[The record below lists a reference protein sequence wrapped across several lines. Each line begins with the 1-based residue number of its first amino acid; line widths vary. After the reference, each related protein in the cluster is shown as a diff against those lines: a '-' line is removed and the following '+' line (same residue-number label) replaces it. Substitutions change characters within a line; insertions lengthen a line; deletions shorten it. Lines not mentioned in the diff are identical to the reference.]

1 MSTIPPPPA
10 LPATT
15 ASFLPLEAVLH
26 GQREVLA
33 RLTAGEPLR
42 TVLDSIAR
50 YAELCSPD
58 MLGSILVYEP
68 ASGRLRP
75 GGYGRLPKSF
85 EEAIDGLAP
94 GPSAGSCGTAAYR
107 GARVVSEDVHTDPLW
122 EAFRPFAAQYGI
134 RAAWSS
140 PLRSP
145 LDGAL
150 LGVFGMYYPRPGAPT
165 AGDLA
170 FVDHF
175 THLATLA
182 IDAHRREAALHASE
196 DARHAGLR
204 ALVAGLAH
212 ELNTPLGVARTAADL
227 LHEAGGASPPLSLL
241 QANIE
246 RAIGLVRSFRSAILS
261 QRAEPAAP
269 LAVAEA
275 VTRVVFTSG
284 PALEARKL
292 QVVVE
297 ADDPSVSV
305 PTVAVGFGEVIT
317 NLLLNAAVHAYGGEG
332 GEVRVRIGVQPQAPE
347 HLAVVVQDHGRGMA
361 ATEAARCQEPFFTT
375 ARKNG
380 SSGLGLFLAR
390 HITESELGGRL
401 LLETAPGAG
410 TRWTLLLPLRGPA
423 RRPADP
429 AAP

>member
-1 MSTIPPPPA
+1 MSTAAPTPA
-10 LPATT
+10 RSLPTQ
-15 ASFLPLEAVLH
+15 SFLPLETVLH

-42 TVLDSIAR
+42 AVLDSIAR

-58 MLGSILVYEP
+58 LLGSILVYEP

-85 EEAIDGLAP
+85 EEGVDGLVP
-94 GPSAGSCGTAAYR
+94 GPSAGSCGTAAFR
-107 GARVVSEDVHTDPLW
+107 GEQVISEDVQADPLW
-122 EAFRPFAAQYGI
+122 AGFHDFAASYGI

-150 LGVFGMYYPRPGAPT
+150 LGVFGMYYPRPGAPSE
-165 AGDLA
+165 GDLA
-170 FVDHF
+170 FVAHF

-182 IDAHRREAALHASE
+182 IDAHRREAALRASE
-196 DARHAGLR
+196 EARHAGLR

-227 LHEAGGASPPLSLL
+227 LAEASGPSQPLSLL

-246 RAIGLVRSFRSAILS
+246 RAIGLVRSFRGAILS
-261 QRAEPAAP
+261 QRAEPP
-269 LAVAEA
+269 GPVVVAEA
-275 VTRVVFTSG
+275 VQRAAFTAG
-284 PALEARKL
+284 PALESRHL
-292 QVVVE
+292 RVEVE
-297 ADDPSVSV
+297 AADPSFALS
-305 PTVAVGFGEVIT
+305 TVAVGFGEVIT
-317 NLLLNAAVHAYGGEG
+317 NLLLNAAVHAYGPEG
-332 GEVRVRIGVQPQAPE
+332 GAVRVQIGVLPQAPE
-347 HLAVVVQDHGRGMA
+347 HLSVVVQDTGRGMSP
-361 ATEAARCQEPFFTT
+361 TEAERCLEPFFTT
-375 ARKNG
+375 ARSTG

-410 TRWTLLLPLRGPA
+410 TRWTVLLPLGGPA
-423 RRPADP
+423 RRAVQ
-429 AAP
+429 AVAP